1 VQENPARRFFTMSS
15 TTLYRLS
22 GGTLIVGSLLIL
34 INTIL
39 NAALFP
45 GHSSTPQQVVS
56 LPWVLVTLTALIGS
70 LLFVIGLPGMYLRQA
85 GQTGTLGLV
94 GFILL
99 FFGILLQGAVFSTVQ
114 VIILPFL
121 AQKAPQLVGG
131 NSLPLSAFLLLIVS
145 GLMYI
150 IGAILLGI
158 ATMRSHVFPRWAG
171 VLILVAGIA
180 MLLTLPPLP
189 EVLSTILEMASFT
202 AFSIAFLWCS
212 YTLIVQKRE
221 TVEVSPLAAAEA
233 RMSR

>member
-1 VQENPARRFFTMSS
+1 MSS

-22 GGTLIVGSLLIL
+22 GGALIAGSLLIL

-39 NAALFP
+39 GSVLFP

-56 LPWVLVTLTALIGS
+56 TMWLLVTLMAIIGS

-85 GQTGTLGLV
+85 RRTGTLGLV

-99 FFGILLQGAVFSTVQ
+99 FFGILLQEAVFSTVQ

-121 AQKAPQLVGG
+121 AQKAPQLTGAD
-131 NSLPLSAFLLLIVS
+131 SQPFSAFLLLIVS

-158 ATMRSHVFPRWAG
+158 ATMRAHVFPRWTG
-171 VLILVAGIA
+171 ILIVVSGIA
-180 MLLTLPPLP
+180 LLLTLPPLP
-189 EVLSTILEMASFT
+189 DVLSNILEAI
-202 AFSIAFLWCS
+202 AFIALSAAFLWCGS
-212 YTLIVQKRE
+212 ILTAQKRE
-221 TVEVSPLAAAEA
+221 AVEVSPFATADIQG
-233 RMSR
+233 SR